1 MRGQPGKMGGDYGN
15 RKERASTIQ
24 QQISEFVLYG
34 DKETKNH
41 FIQNFGTEI
50 EQFIK
55 SIPQVYE
62 RITKLESTVP
72 QTMRS
77 AWAWMFLYYAF
88 NNLVTSFHFLISGF
102 IVPSGNLIRQY
113 GESIAMALL
122 CSHPLINVFDRF
134 NSDPGKFP
142 VHKALSIA
150 SQKQNARLLNLN
162 RGGWEGFQ
170 EITKWYDY
178 YSHASP
184 ISIAHLHPFDKP
196 DQMVIGCEFDPLKID
211 VYKFEIRRRIS
222 ACNRLL
228 ETVEQ
233 VERHLK
239 KTGRASG

>member
-1 MRGQPGKMGGDYGN
+1 MEEDCGDKG
-15 RKERASTIQ
+15 ERATSIRQ
-24 QQISEFVLYG
+24 LISEFVLYG

-41 FIQNFGTEI
+41 FIQNFGAEI
-50 EQFIK
+50 EQFIR
-55 SIPQVYE
+55 SIFQVYE
-62 RITKLESTVP
+62 RIAKLDSTVP

-77 AWAWMFLYYAF
+77 AWARMFLYYAF
-88 NNLVTSFHFLISGF
+88 NNLVTSFHFLVSGF

-122 CSHPLINVFDRF
+122 CSHPLINIFDRF
-134 NSDPGKFP
+134 NSDPTKFP

-162 RGGWEGFQ
+162 RGGWQGFQ

-196 DQMVIGCEFDPLKID
+196 DQMVIGCEYDPVK
-211 VYKFEIRRRIS
+211 VGFYKDEIRRRIS
-222 ACNRLL
+222 ACNRLF

-233 VERHLK
+233 VERHLRK
-239 KTGRASG
+239 

>member
-1 MRGQPGKMGGDYGN
+1 MEGDYGD
-15 RKERASTIQ
+15 KEKRASSIRQ
-24 QQISEFVLYG
+24 LISEFVLYG
-34 DKETKNH
+34 DKETRNH

-50 EQFIK
+50 EQFIR
-55 SIPQVYE
+55 SISQVYE
-62 RITKLESTVP
+62 RITKLDSTVP

-77 AWAWMFLYYAF
+77 AWAWMFLYNAF
-88 NNLVTSFHFLISGF
+88 NNLITSFHFLISGF
-102 IVPSGNLIRQY
+102 VAPSGNLIRQY

-142 VHKALSIA
+142 VNKALSTA
-150 SQKQNARLLNLN
+150 SKKQNARLLNLK

-184 ISIAHLHPFDKP
+184 VSIAHLHPFDKP
-196 DQMVIGCEFDPLKID
+196 DQMVLGCEFDSIKVD
-211 VYKFEIRRRIS
+211 VYKDEIRRRIS
-222 ACNRLL
+222 ACGLLL

-233 VERHLK
+233 VELHLK
-239 KTGRASG
+239 KTGRA